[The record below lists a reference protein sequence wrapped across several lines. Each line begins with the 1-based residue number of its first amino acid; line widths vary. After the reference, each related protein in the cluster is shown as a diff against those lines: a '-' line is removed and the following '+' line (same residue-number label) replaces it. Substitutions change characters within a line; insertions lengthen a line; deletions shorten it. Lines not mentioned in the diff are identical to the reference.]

1 MEDKKEKNKT
11 NNKKKVAVIG
21 GAIASVL
28 TVIGIGAILKK
39 KKNKVK

>member
-11 NNKKKVAVIG
+11 NKKKVAVIG